1 VFALLVVWANLHGSV
16 LLAAGIVSLRG
27 LAELR
32 EHRRRGRSLLL
43 VLGPWVCIFASPYAA
58 GLPHYYTV
66 TAFNPTFGRYLAQWG
81 PTGLSAISAPV
92 FLLALGIVWLLGRTP
107 GAYSVFERALLAV
120 VVLVALLA
128 VRNWPWLVLAAVI
141 LVPRG
146 IDTIRRRERVVE
158 APVRLDV
165 VVAIAGLALLLLA
178 TVAGFA
184 SFDRVERE
192 HYPPA
197 AAATV
202 AAAARAR
209 PQATVFA
216 SIRFGDWLL
225 WRHPE
230 LSGRLLSDARYELLT
245 SKEIE
250 RNALFRFGAL
260 TDATLARSDILLLDP
275 STDDRAIR
283 AIHARVRPLFEAP
296 RAYVAVERR

>member
-1 VFALLVVWANLHGSV
+1 
-16 LLAAGIVSLRG
+16 
-27 LAELR
+27 
-32 EHRRRGRSLLL
+32 
-43 VLGPWVCIFASPYAA
+43 
-58 GLPHYYTV
+58 
-66 TAFNPTFGRYLAQWG
+66 
-81 PTGLSAISAPV
+81 
-92 FLLALGIVWLLGRTP
+92 VWLLGRTP
-107 GAYSVFERALLAV
+107 GAYGLFERALLVV

-146 IDTIRRRERVVE
+146 VDAIRRRERVVE
-158 APVRLDV
+158 APARLDV
-165 VVAIAGLALLLLA
+165 VVAIGGVALLLLA

-192 HYPPA
+192 QYPPA
-197 AAATV
+197 AAAAV